1 MAIVQISRITQ
12 RKGLAQDL
20 PDPLAGAELGWVTD
34 ERRLWIGN
42 GTLQEGAPVVGNTE
56 VLTEFSDILGFA
68 TSYTYQG
75 KDFNL
80 LPPVQTGL
88 TPSTPVSQSI
98 QSRLDSNVIITDFGA
113 TGDGVTD
120 VTANINN
127 ALYQLYCQDAANPS
141 VRRGLYFPAG
151 VYKISN
157 TLNIPPY
164 CNLYGDGPDSSIISF
179 EALTWS
185 NTIAYASGVLVNYT
199 GTTAAGRFMIGQS
212 YTIVFVGSTDFTAIG
227 AVSNTVGVTFTAT
240 GVGSGTGTATGPSC
254 YRSAVDVPVGTIIT
268 NTTYWTPTSLPS
280 YIARTADGLQQT
292 GDNIGLNT
300 NIFPGAFQISRMK
313 LQTDQVMNGFFVESA
328 QDCSFES
335 VNISGPET
343 QSSLTVNLNKN
354 DTACVRW
361 NSTASATCTNIEW
374 NHCTFVG
381 MVWGTNT
388 DEQIE
393 SVTFSNCSFDTLYQG
408 VYLGNSSAPAV
419 GPTGFRIVTNNFNNI
434 YAEGISIVN
443 VGLNC
448 SAYNSFYAVGNHFS
462 QNGTPATPVIDI
474 NGTNNVS
481 VGDMFQR
488 TTANSTGL
496 NPRIKLNNL
505 NGITLGMNISNM
517 TFYQS
522 NVASTTLAN
531 QMAVGTYQRTAGIRD
546 VLSPSVSDY
555 TLFNFDTVYTSAVK
569 VDYTIVC
576 GTAVR
581 TGVYTIVC
589 GTDSS
594 GTGLQG
600 SDSGVQNSSTGVT
613 FSVSETSGVVTLKYS
628 TGGTGGFIYY
638 SVTKLA

>member
-12 RKGLAQDL
+12 RKGLAIDL
-20 PDPLAGAELGWVTD
+20 PEPLASAELGWATD
-34 ERRLWIGN
+34 TRRLYIGN
-42 GTLQEGAPVVGNTE
+42 GTLAEGAPVVGNTE
-56 VLTEFSDILGFA
+56 VLTEFSDILSFA
-68 TSYTYQG
+68 TEYTFKG
-75 KDFNL
+75 KDFGL

-98 QSRLDSNVIITDFGA
+98 QSRLDSNVIITDFGV
-113 TGDGVTD
+113 TGDGTTD

-127 ALYQLYCQDAANPS
+127 ALYQLFCQDAANPS
-141 VRRGLYFPAG
+141 VRRSLYFPAG

-164 CNLYGDGPDSSIISF
+164 CNLYGDGPDSSVISF
-179 EALTWS
+179 EVPAWS
-185 NTIAYASGVLVNYT
+185 STNSYISGVLVKNST
-199 GTTAAGRFMIGQS
+199 S
-212 YTIVFVGSTDFTAIG
+212 Y
-227 AVSNTVGVTFTAT
+227 
-240 GVGSGTGTATGPSC
+240 
-254 YRSAVDVPVGTIIT
+254 YRSAVAVPVGINIT
-268 NTTYWTPTSLPS
+268 NTTYWTPTTLPS
-280 YIARTADGLQQT
+280 YMARTADGLQQT

-300 NIFPGAFQISRMK
+300 NIFPGGFQISRMK

-343 QSSLTVNLNKN
+343 QSSLTVNSNN
-354 DTACVRW
+354 TACVRF

-374 NHCTFVG
+374 NHCSFSG

-388 DEQIE
+388 DEEIRG
-393 SVTFSNCSFDTLYQG
+393 VTFSNCAFDTLYQG
-408 VYLGNSSAPAV
+408 VYLGNSTPPAV
-419 GPTGFRIVTNNFNNI
+419 GPTGFRIVANNFNNI
-434 YAEGISIVN
+434 YAEGVSIVN

-448 SAYNSFYAVGNHFS
+448 SAYNAFYAVGNHFS
-462 QNGTPATPVIDI
+462 QTATPATPIIDI

-522 NVASTTLAN
+522 NAASSTLAN
-531 QMAVGTYQRTAGIRD
+531 QMAVGTYQRTAGITD
-546 VLSPSVSDY
+546 VLTDNVSNY
-555 TLFNFDTVYTSAVK
+555 TLFNFDAVYTAAVK
-569 VDYTIVC
+569 VDYTIVR

-581 TGVYTIVC
+581 TGTYTIVR
-589 GTDSS
+589 GTDAS
-594 GTGLQG
+594 GTNLQG
-600 SDSGVQNSSTGVT
+600 NDTNAFVQNSSTGVT
-613 FSVSETSGVVTLKYS
+613 FSVSETASVVTLKYS
-628 TGGTGGFIYY
+628 TTSTGSGGFIYY